1 MTELYQILQ
10 YNFDDPNDSVKDFST
25 GAIAHLD
32 SIPSMIEDWQS
43 QDIANNSVNGYLK
56 NPVSNVTANISS
68 SSNNIINVL
77 DTGTSSNVGNT
88 FYVTTDV
95 LGTTPAI
102 SNVFQDIITVSGSL
116 ITQNSNANTSFK
128 SHTDRVSGLT
138 NYADY
143 LGDPT
148 VLLKPFYITAMGY
161 GKVAVYILYQTDG
174 ISNSSVVLGSFTSL
188 LIKPQLEASYNLI
201 TTYANTINSS
211 ITVTSSGTGL
221 SNSPFTT
228 TRTSNLSSLVVT
240 AMYNE
245 LANTNTLMNT
255 RRTHDET
262 FYTNLKTLVTDYNT
276 VRQFS
281 QMGETQLD
289 LVNNHIGTDK
299 LLSRIN
305 W

>member
-10 YNFDDPNDSVKDFST
+10 YNFDDPNGSVKDFST
-25 GAIAHLD
+25 DAIAHLD

-77 DTGTSSNVGNT
+77 DTGTSSNAANI

-138 NYADY
+138 NYTDY
-143 LGDPT
+143 LGDPAT
-148 VLLKPFYITAMGY
+148 LLKPFYITAMGY

-228 TRTSNLSSLVVT
+228 TRTSNLSLLVVT

-245 LANTNTLMNT
+245 LANTNTLMDT

-262 FYTNLKTLVTDYNT
+262 YYTNLKTLVTDYNT

-305 W
+305 

>member
-10 YNFDDPNDSVKDFST
+10 YNFDDPNGSVKDFST

-77 DTGTSSNVGNT
+77 DTGTSSNAVGI

-138 NYADY
+138 DYNDY
-143 LGDPT
+143 LGDPAA
-148 VLLKPFYITAMGY
+148 LLKPFYNTAMGY
-161 GKVAVYILYQTDG
+161 GKIAVYILYQTDG

-221 SNSPFTT
+221 SNNPFTT

-255 RRTHDET
+255 RRAHDET
-262 FYTNLKTLVTDYNT
+262 YYTNLKTLVTDYNT

-305 W
+305 

>member
-10 YNFDDPNDSVKDFST
+10 YNFDDPNGSVKDFST
-25 GAIAHLD
+25 DAIAHLD

-77 DTGTSSNVGNT
+77 DTGTSSNAVGV

-138 NYADY
+138 NYTDY
-143 LGDPT
+143 LGDPAT
-148 VLLKPFYITAMGY
+148 LLKPFYITAMGY

-228 TRTSNLSSLVVT
+228 TRTSNLSLLVVT

-245 LANTNTLMNT
+245 LANTNTLMDT

-262 FYTNLKTLVTDYNT
+262 YYTNLKTLVTDYNT

-305 W
+305 

>member
-10 YNFDDPNDSVKDFST
+10 YNFDDPNGSVKDFST
-25 GAIAHLD
+25 DAIAHLD
-32 SIPSMIEDWQS
+32 SIPTMIEDWQS

-77 DTGTSSNVGNT
+77 DTGTSSNAVGV

-138 NYADY
+138 NYTDY
-143 LGDPT
+143 LGDPAT
-148 VLLKPFYITAMGY
+148 LLKPFYITAMGY

-245 LANTNTLMNT
+245 LANTNTLMDT
-255 RRTHDET
+255 RRAHDET
-262 FYTNLKTLVTDYNT
+262 YYTNLKTLVTDYNT

>member
-1 MTELYQILQ
+1 MTEIYQILQ

-95 LGTTPAI
+95 LGTTLAI

-148 VLLKPFYITAMGY
+148 VLLKPFYNTAMGY
-161 GKVAVYILYQTDG
+161 GKIAVYILYQTDG

>member
-10 YNFDDPNDSVKDFST
+10 YNFDDPNGSVKDFST
-25 GAIAHLD
+25 DAIAHLD

-77 DTGTSSNVGNT
+77 DTGTSSNAVGV

-138 NYADY
+138 NYTDY
-143 LGDPT
+143 LGDPAT
-148 VLLKPFYITAMGY
+148 LLKPFYITAMGY

-245 LANTNTLMNT
+245 LANTNTLMDT

-262 FYTNLKTLVTDYNT
+262 YYTNLKTLVTDYNT

-305 W
+305 

>member
-10 YNFDDPNDSVKDFST
+10 YNFDDPNGSVKDFST
-25 GAIAHLD
+25 DAIAHLD

-77 DTGTSSNVGNT
+77 DTGTSSNAAGI

-138 NYADY
+138 NYTDY
-143 LGDPT
+143 LGDPAT
-148 VLLKPFYITAMGY
+148 LLKPFYITAMGY

-245 LANTNTLMNT
+245 LANTNTLMDT

-262 FYTNLKTLVTDYNT
+262 YYTNLKTLVTDYNT

-305 W
+305 

>member
-1 MTELYQILQ
+1 MAELYQILQ

-32 SIPSMIEDWQS
+32 SIPTMIEDWQS

-77 DTGTSSNVGNT
+77 DTGTSSNAVGV

-138 NYADY
+138 NYTDY
-143 LGDPT
+143 LGDPAA
-148 VLLKPFYITAMGY
+148 LLKPFYNTAMGY

-228 TRTSNLSSLVVT
+228 TRTSNLSLLVVT

-245 LANTNTLMNT
+245 LANTNTLMDT

-262 FYTNLKTLVTDYNT
+262 YYTNLKTLVTDYNT

>member
-10 YNFDDPNDSVKDFST
+10 YNFDDPNGSVKDFST
-25 GAIAHLD
+25 DAIAHLD

-77 DTGTSSNVGNT
+77 DTGTSSNAVGV

-138 NYADY
+138 NYTDY
-143 LGDPT
+143 LGDPAT
-148 VLLKPFYITAMGY
+148 LLKPFYITAMGY

-228 TRTSNLSSLVVT
+228 TRTSNLSLLVVT

-245 LANTNTLMNT
+245 LANTNTLMDT

-262 FYTNLKTLVTDYNT
+262 YYTNLKTLVTDYNT

>member
-10 YNFDDPNDSVKDFST
+10 YNFDDPNGSVKDFST
-25 GAIAHLD
+25 DAIAHLD

-77 DTGTSSNVGNT
+77 DTGTSSNAAGI

-138 NYADY
+138 NYTDY
-143 LGDPT
+143 LGDPAT
-148 VLLKPFYITAMGY
+148 LLKPFYITAMGY

-228 TRTSNLSSLVVT
+228 TRTSNLSLLVVT

-245 LANTNTLMNT
+245 LANTNTLMDT

-262 FYTNLKTLVTDYNT
+262 YYTNLKTLVTDYNT

-305 W
+305 

>member
-1 MTELYQILQ
+1 
-10 YNFDDPNDSVKDFST
+10 
-25 GAIAHLD
+25 
-32 SIPSMIEDWQS
+32 MIEDWQS

-77 DTGTSSNVGNT
+77 DTGTSSNAAGI

-138 NYADY
+138 NYTDY
-143 LGDPT
+143 LGDPAT
-148 VLLKPFYITAMGY
+148 LLKPFYITAMGY

-245 LANTNTLMNT
+245 LANTNTLMDT

-262 FYTNLKTLVTDYNT
+262 YYTNLKTLVTDYNT

-305 W
+305 